1 MIYEFLNENWQNLLI
16 TIIGGFIFFLAGIL
30 FLGYKERSAEFER
43 YKKAK
48 EIVSDV
54 LESSLINKQPITL
67 SRIRH
72 IISAAER
79 EQKTE
84 IKDSPVSLL
93 EDLEL
98 RFEISKHLDTEQQ
111 MVYVNQIEELMSN
124 IESESKISSLPHSFE
139 EIYISLKLNIENGNK
154 DDALDDLNKISNKI
168 KTLHSMSEPLI
179 YSTME
184 FYKRNPV
191 IFVLFI
197 VIYIIV
203 VYVFFI
209 SR

>member
-1 MIYEFLNENWQNLLI
+1 MAKFVNYHHWWIYFLHCGHI
-16 TIIGGFIFFLAGIL
+16 
-30 FLGYKERSAEFER
+30 FLGYKEKSAEYER

-54 LESSLINKQPITL
+54 LESSLINKQSITF

-84 IKDSPVSLL
+84 IKDSPLSLL

-124 IESESKISSLPHSFE
+124 IERESKISLLPHSFE

-154 DDALDDLNKISNKI
+154 DDALDDLNKMSNKI
-168 KTLHSMSEPLI
+168 KTLHSRSEPLM
-179 YSTME
+179 YSTMK
-184 FYKRNPV
+184 FYKKNPV
-191 IFVLFI
+191 IFALLI
-197 VIYIIV
+197 VIYIII
-203 VYVFFI
+203 VYIFII